1 MSRDIFVFAEFT
13 FDSETGIL
21 TRKNRG
27 SHLPG
32 QTAVLL
38 EALLKNA
45 NNLVSREELRQV
57 LWPDEE
63 FLDYTQGINVAV
75 NRLRHTLRDSPRNP
89 RFLKT
94 IPKRGYTFC
103 AEVRV
108 VPRTA
113 TPSVSFP
120 GLSVDLSATPP
131 VVPLEIQAAEAGDC
145 ASTEV
150 SGESIAWISAGPAE
164 SGPIR
169 VLPPFDPTP
178 APRRSPPSR
187 FSNRLPWTIA
197 LSLCGLMAIVAGIH
211 FRRAHAATRVLKL
224 GIVPLRA
231 HGDIQTGDTGEGF
244 RLMLSDDLSRLPNV
258 QVRATGSLASSDA
271 ADIPR
276 LSRELGLDEL
286 LLGSIARQGD
296 EYDLKFELVRAA
308 DATHLASFEYSGTPK
323 DLPAVSR
330 RLQQDV
336 FHYLHTQTQALQTI
350 KGSTNDPN
358 AYELYLQASYH
369 MFDRDPDSLRR
380 ALDLFQEATA
390 RDPNFAAAYAGMATA
405 YLKLSNYYS
414 SPEQGYL
421 GNAEHFAQTAIRLDP
436 SLAQAHAVL
445 GSTAYKLDRDFNRGE
460 AELRDA
466 IRIDSTQAEYF
477 NWLAI
482 LLAEEGRFDEALAQL
497 QLAQTN
503 APFWPSVYAMQGL
516 VGTYARRND
525 IALRAAVRYAELLPD
540 LPIAHNTLAWV
551 DFEAGRYSEAAA
563 EWRRMALLQNDQA
576 RVELEEKGMGLLKT
590 RGIRAYAELH
600 LAAIQNHRGVAQ
612 VNDFSPAE
620 WYACAGHRNQ
630 AIAELERLSAA
641 HDPYLLHVGVDPLF
655 DSLHGDPRFAA
666 LLAKSGVAVP
676 ASLAT
681 KDSHLCELGV
691 KRSARTT

>member
-21 TRKNRG
+21 MRKNRG

-38 EALLKNA
+38 EVLLKNA

-57 LWPDEE
+57 LWPNEE

-75 NRLRHTLRDSPRNP
+75 NRLRHTLRDSSRNP

-94 IPKRGYTFC
+94 IPKRGYTFY

-108 VPRTA
+108 VPRTTTSTTTSPA
-113 TPSVSFP
+113 
-120 GLSVDLSATPP
+120 LSVDLSASPP
-131 VVPLEIQAAEAGDC
+131 AAPLEIRAAEAGDR
-145 ASTEV
+145 ASTEI
-150 SGESIAWISAGPAE
+150 EAEPIAQISTSSSEFSPVH
-164 SGPIR
+164 
-169 VLPPFDPTP
+169 VLPPFAP
-178 APRRSPPSR
+178 ATASPLSPLSR
-187 FSNRLPWTIA
+187 FSNRLSATIA
-197 LSLCGLMAIVAGIH
+197 LSLCGLIALMGGIH
-211 FRRAHAATRVLKL
+211 FRHAHAATRVLKL
-224 GIVPLRA
+224 GIIPLRA
-231 HGDIQTGDTGEGF
+231 HGDTQTGDAGEGF

-258 QVRATGSLASSDA
+258 QVRATSSLTSSDA

-276 LSRELGLDEL
+276 LSRKLGLDDL

-296 EYDLKFELVRAA
+296 QYDLKFELVRAE
-308 DATHLASFEYSGTPK
+308 DATHLASFEYSGAAK
-323 DLPAVSR
+323 DLPSLSQ

-336 FHYLHTQTQALQTI
+336 FHYLQSQTQALQTI
-350 KGSTNDPN
+350 KGSTNDAD

-369 MFDRDPDSLRR
+369 MFERDQDSLRR
-380 ALDLFQEATA
+380 ALDLFQQATM
-390 RDPNFAAAYAGMATA
+390 RDPNFAAAHAGMATA
-405 YLKLSNYYS
+405 CLKLSNYYT
-414 SPEQGYL
+414 SPQENYL
-421 GNAEHFAQTAIRLDP
+421 GKAEHFAQTAIRLDP

-445 GSTAYKLDRDFNRGE
+445 GSTAYKLDRDFPRGE
-460 AELRDA
+460 AELHNA
-466 IRIDSTQAEYF
+466 IRIDSTQAEYR

-497 QLAQTN
+497 QLAQTS

-516 VGTYARRND
+516 VGTYARRDD
-525 IALRAAVRYAELLPD
+525 IALRAAAHYAELLPD

-551 DFEAGRYSEAAA
+551 DFETGHYSEAAA

-576 RVELEEKGMGLLKT
+576 RVELEEKGMGMLKT
-590 RGIRAYAELH
+590 QGIRAYAELH

-641 HDPYLLHVGVDPLF
+641 RDPYLLHVGVDPLF

-666 LLAKSGVAVP
+666 LLERSGVAIP

-681 KDSHLCELGV
+681 QDSHLCEPGV
-691 KRSARTT
+691 RRSARPT